1 MSQPRTDT
9 ILWHTLS
16 KNTNDPADNLCRV
29 DFTMSR
35 QTETYNQIFQE
46 GFDNTIERLKKAVN
60 ERGYDFVNIDWNRK
74 VLYVRKL

>member
-1 MSQPRTDT
+1 MRTDK
-9 ILWHTLS
+9 ILWHTLT
-16 KNTNDPADNLCRV
+16 KNTTDPIDNLCKV

-46 GFDNTIERLKKAVN
+46 GFDNTISRLKDAVK

>member
-1 MSQPRTDT
+1 MQADT

-16 KNTNDPADNLCRV
+16 TNTIEPTDALRKV

-35 QTETYNQIFQE
+35 QTETYNEIFQE
-46 GFDNTIERLKKAVN
+46 GFNSTISRLKQALS

>member
-1 MSQPRTDT
+1 MRTDK
-9 ILWHTLS
+9 ILWHTLT
-16 KNTNDPADNLCRV
+16 KNTIDPADTLCKV

-35 QTETYNQIFQE
+35 QTETYNEIFQE
-46 GFDNTIERLKKAVN
+46 GFNSTISRLKQALS

>member
-1 MSQPRTDT
+1 MRTDK
-9 ILWHTLS
+9 ILWHTLT
-16 KNTNDPADNLCRV
+16 KNTTDPIDNLCKV

-35 QTETYNQIFQE
+35 HTETYNQIFQE
-46 GFDNTIERLKKAVN
+46 GFDNTVERLKKAVN